1 MEAARA
7 FLKGLGLF
15 ERIACAA
22 AFVVMAGALITD
34 VSMREITG
42 AGILGA
48 PQVGVIGMIAV
59 AMFGFGLAASSGGQL
74 RAKFFDGLVP
84 ATAERTVS
92 RIADLITAAMLVVL
106 AWLATVMTVE
116 SATLR
121 DVTSVLRWP
130 IWPMQA
136 IIVAAFGLNAIRY
149 TLFAVYPELRP
160 VEDPSPETAEIEDP
174 VR

>member
-1 MEAARA
+1 MEAARR
-7 FLKGLGLF
+7 FLAGLGLF
-15 ERIACAA
+15 ERIACGV
-22 AFVVMAGALITD
+22 AFVVMAGALIAD
-34 VSMREITG
+34 VGMREITG

-59 AMFGFGLAASSGGQL
+59 AMFGFGLAASTGGQL

-84 ATAERTVS
+84 RSLEVS
-92 RIADLITAAMLVVL
+92 VGRIADLITAAMLALL
-106 AWLATVMTVE
+106 AWLASMMMAE
-116 SATLR
+116 SAALR

-136 IIVAAFGLNAIRY
+136 IIVVSFGLNAIRY
-149 TLFAVYPELRP
+149 LLFATYPELRP
-160 VEDPSPETAEIEDP
+160 IEDPSPETAEIEDP